1 MSRFVD
7 AILVYRILRK
17 LATPFEE
24 TEAFKLGIIDAKG
37 RILRKFSELN
47 SPEERDAYTLLDR
60 LVWRL
65 QRIIH
70 KVPTESRRIAN
81 FALALSL
88 VKEHA
93 EDQSEPLP
101 SNFEARMLTL
111 NESTEIETW
120 ALEATKNFFEG
131 RHIDGRPVI
140 SFKMHSEEM
149 AVGAGFSGQ
158 ATPNPNPNLAGRDI
172 GLGKMQRRKKPNVK

>member
-24 TEAFKLGIIDAKG
+24 TEAFKLGIIDAQGK
-37 RILRKFSELN
+37 ILRKFSELN
-47 SPEERDAYTLLDR
+47 SPAERDAYTLLDR

-81 FALALSL
+81 FALALTL
-88 VKEHA
+88 VREHC
-93 EDQSEPLP
+93 DRQSEPLP
-101 SNFEARMLTL
+101 SEFEARLLTIA
-111 NESTEIETW
+111 ESTEIETW
-120 ALEATKNFFEG
+120 ALEATQNFFEG
-131 RHIDGRPVI
+131 KNIDGRSTI
-140 SFKMHSEEM
+140 SFKMHAEEM
-149 AVGAGFSGQ
+149 AAGAGFSGQ
-158 ATPNPNPNLAGRDI
+158 ATPNPNPNLAGRDLL
-172 GLGKMQRRKKPNVK
+172 LGKIQRRKKPNVK